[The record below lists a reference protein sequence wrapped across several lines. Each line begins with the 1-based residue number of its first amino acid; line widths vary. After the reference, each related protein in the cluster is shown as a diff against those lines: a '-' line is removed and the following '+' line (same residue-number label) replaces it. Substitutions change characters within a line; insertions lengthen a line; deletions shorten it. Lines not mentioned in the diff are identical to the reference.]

1 MAGDK
6 WLHVLSLQV
15 SYTMYVTP
23 QNQAGNDAHTS
34 FYWSILERLQVIG
47 FLSHH
52 PSIVNKTPGYNVE
65 HDINTSNWQLHG
77 SVFWNHSAHH
87 GCIVVVVL

>member
-23 QNQAGNDAHTS
+23 HNQAGNDAHTIAS
-34 FYWSILERLQVIG
+34 TGAYWNGYRL
-47 FLSHH
+47 
-52 PSIVNKTPGYNVE
+52 
-65 HDINTSNWQLHG
+65 
-77 SVFWNHSAHH
+77 
-87 GCIVVVVL
+87 